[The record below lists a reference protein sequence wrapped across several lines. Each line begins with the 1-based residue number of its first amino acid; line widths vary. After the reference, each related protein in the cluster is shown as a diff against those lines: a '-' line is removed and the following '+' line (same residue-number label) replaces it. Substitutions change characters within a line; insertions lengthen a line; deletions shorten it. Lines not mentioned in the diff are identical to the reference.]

1 MRALSF
7 LLGKSANS
15 HEARIPGARM
25 ARLNQSLRRRLDDD
39 VEEVFNRAC
48 TSNDLEAAADLMTV
62 LEKWHERRSATYGKE
77 RRINGAAIQRVR
89 RELDRLRSLHG
100 VRDEGE
106 ALQLSREND

>member
-1 MRALSF
+1 MRLSF
-7 LLGKSANS
+7 LLGKRANS

-48 TSNDLEAAADLMTV
+48 TSNDLEAAADLLTV
-62 LEKWHERRSATYGKE
+62 LERWHERRSATYGKE

-89 RELDRLRSLHG
+89 RELDRLRVLRG
-100 VRDEGE
+100 VRTED
-106 ALQLSREND
+106 ASPYLSKDPV